1 MGNRIPEEVV
11 ERIRQ
16 SVDIV
21 EVIGDYV
28 QLKKQGRN
36 YFGLCPFHG
45 ENTPSFSVSSD
56 KQIFHCF
63 GCGEGGNA
71 LSFIMKIENISFAE
85 AVMRLGNRAGI
96 SMNEYVSEP
105 EETTD
110 HHSDMIKAHELLKK
124 YYHHLLMNTPDAKP
138 ALEYLLNRGI
148 SKEMIS
154 KFEIGY
160 ASVAWDHAT
169 RVLQKRGFALEQ
181 MVQAG
186 LVMKSDKDGSYFD
199 RFRNRIIFPI
209 QSLQGKTIAF
219 SGRTLGDDS
228 PKYMNSPETPIFHK
242 SSTLYHFHQARAMM
256 RKRQRV
262 LLMEGYADVI
272 AAVNSGLDEAVAT
285 MGTALT
291 EEQARILR
299 RNVESVVLCYD
310 GDKAGQ
316 AATIKA
322 GHVLLNA
329 GCQVRVV
336 LIPDQLDPDEFVRKQ
351 GTDSFQKLVQQC
363 IPFIDFKLHSL
374 RSGRNLQDPE
384 EQGEYVQAVVKEL
397 ARLTTFVQAQPY
409 LQTLTKEFPYEM
421 EDLRS
426 ELRKYHRQ
434 PSRNVQEQKQ
444 SVGLKP
450 KLAGYERSERELL
463 YHALQSVEVA
473 ENLQSYLQYF
483 HSEEH
488 KGILYEV
495 YAYYEKGNE
504 PNISKFMDWLSQDD
518 LKKIVADISADIFI
532 NPTYSRE
539 LFEGDIQSLQNHK
552 EHLDK
557 MRNIFELRKLEKIDP
572 NVAAAFA
579 LENIIN
585 RRKARK

>member
-11 ERIRQ
+11 ERVRQ

-105 EETTD
+105 EETPD
-110 HHSDMIKAHELLKK
+110 HHSEMIKAHELLKK

-199 RFRNRIIFPI
+199 RFRNRIVFPI

-299 RNVESVVLCYD
+299 RNVETVVLCYD

-316 AATIKA
+316 DATIKA

-351 GTDSFQKLVQQC
+351 GTDSFQKLVQQS

-409 LQTLTKEFPYEM
+409 LQALTKEFPYEM

-518 LKKIVADISADIFI
+518 LKKVVANISADVFI

-585 RRKARK
+585 KRKARK